1 MGQYEGVHI
10 IFGELKGVFTTRHL
24 NGIFTYDD
32 YEDDD
37 DDDEVLVLCKIEKSE
52 RIKLQSESRSI
63 FFINRS
69 SGEN

>member
-10 IFGELKGVFTTRHL
+10 ISGELKGVFTTRHL
-24 NGIFTYDD
+24 NGIFTY
-32 YEDDD
+32 DD

-52 RIKLQSESRSI
+52 RIKLQSESRSL

>member
-10 IFGELKGVFTTRHL
+10 ISGELKGVFTTRHL

-32 YEDDD
+32 
-37 DDDEVLVLCKIEKSE
+37 DDEVLCKIEKSE
-52 RIKLQSESRSI
+52 RIKLQSESRSL